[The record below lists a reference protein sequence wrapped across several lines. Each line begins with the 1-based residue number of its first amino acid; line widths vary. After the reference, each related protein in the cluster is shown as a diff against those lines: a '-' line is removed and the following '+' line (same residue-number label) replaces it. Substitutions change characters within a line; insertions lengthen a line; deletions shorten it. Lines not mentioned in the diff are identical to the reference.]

1 MLRTCL
7 TAIAASFFFAGC
19 SGGEPSANVQTS
31 HECGDT
37 ECSVV
42 VWMMNPGADTFEI
55 TYEFTA
61 QKSGVGIV
69 GELKGSH
76 VLAGHE
82 NLRLEETFPVSEKPN
97 TVGVGTGVTRGS

>member
-7 TAIAASFFFAGC
+7 TAVAASFIVAGC
-19 SGGEPSANVQTS
+19 SSGEPTANVQTS

-37 ECSVV
+37 ECTVV
-42 VWMMNPGADTFEI
+42 VRMRNPGADTFEI

-69 GELKGSH
+69 GELKGSY

-82 NLRLEETFPVSEKPN
+82 NLHFEKTFPVSEKPN
-97 TVGVGTGVTRGS
+97 AVGVGTGVTRGS